1 MAAARG
7 VVLTGEAVGAATTD
21 GVNGGNGSQV
31 GEGAPSPAPLLHT
44 STEVIR
50 QGIAHD
56 EEHGEGSSQAM
67 AEVSRVIC
75 GGRRRSWP
83 VMLKPRAKEGQRS
96 ED

>member
-1 MAAARG
+1 MAAAGG

-56 EEHGEGSSQAM
+56 EEHGEGSSQAT